1 MRAGQ
6 MVGKG
11 MKYILIIL
19 MLLSPTLHATDRQG
33 PDYYDFKFLDEKKT
47 PSDKDNPQLNVSS
60 TQIMSKLKEIHE
72 EALNTSI
79 LKPTPQNI
87 LHERML
93 AVIYMDMAQKY
104 QEHAQMVV
112 DSTPTINYFLR
123 HPVDDAA
130 LKLQSALDDK
140 GRDERIKKLSKT
152 HGLFFFYAS
161 NCPHCRAFAPTVKRF
176 AQRFNFEVIPISL
189 DGGKLP
195 EFPNF
200 KKNSG
205 QAENMGVKS
214 LPAIFAIDP
223 KNNNSIFLSY
233 GNVSV
238 TELAQKLDYNYRH
251 ATNQVK
257 YEILN

>member
-1 MRAGQ
+1 
-6 MVGKG
+6 

-19 MLLSPTLHATDRQG
+19 ILFSPILHATDRQG
-33 PDYYDFKFLDEKKT
+33 PDYYDFKFLDEKTSPTEK
-47 PSDKDNPQLNVSS
+47 DKPQPNISS
-60 TQIMSKLKEIHE
+60 TQIMTKLKEIHE

-79 LKPTPQNI
+79 LKPKPQNI

-104 QEHAQMVV
+104 QERAQMVV
-112 DSTPTINYFLR
+112 ASTPAINYLLR

-130 LKLQSALDDK
+130 LKLQDNLDDK
-140 GRDERIKKLSKT
+140 QKDARIKKLSKT
-152 HGLFFFYAS
+152 HGLFFFYAG
-161 NCPHCRAFAPTVKRF
+161 NCPHCRAFAPTIKRF
-176 AQRFNFEVIPISL
+176 AQRFNFEVVPISL
-189 DGGKLP
+189 DGAQLP

-200 KKNSG
+200 KKNNG
-205 QAENMGVKS
+205 QAEKLAVKS
-214 LPAIFAIDP
+214 LPAVFAIEP
-223 KNNNSIFLSY
+223 KDNKSIFLSY

-238 TELAQKLDYNYRH
+238 AELAEKLDYNYRI

>member
-1 MRAGQ
+1 

-11 MKYILIIL
+11 MKSILIIL
-19 MLLSPTLHATDRQG
+19 VLLAPSIYATDRQG
-33 PDYYDFKFLDEKKT
+33 PDYYDFKFLDDKKS
-47 PSDKDNPQLNVSS
+47 PSDKAEPKPNVSS

-79 LKPTPQNI
+79 LKPTPGNI

-104 QEHAQMVV
+104 QERAQMVV
-112 DSTPTINYFLR
+112 SSTPTINYFLR

-130 LKLQSALDDK
+130 LKLQGALDDK
-140 GRDERIKKLSKT
+140 SRNERIKKLSKT
-152 HGLFFFYAS
+152 HGLFFFYAG
-161 NCPHCRAFAPTVKRF
+161 NCPHCRAFAPTIKRF

-189 DGGKLP
+189 DGGELS

-200 KKNSG
+200 KKNRG
-205 QAENMGVKS
+205 QAESLGVKS
-214 LPAIFAIDP
+214 LPAVFAIEP
-223 KNNNSIFLSY
+223 KSNKSIFLSY

-238 TELAQKLDYNYRH
+238 TELAEKLDYNYRH